1 MFDFY
6 LFDLDNTIL
15 QIPEPSEYFDNIL
28 HETLIKLTDDSK
40 VLPTRQERNK
50 FWFSGDDYV
59 KLLESWGVPDG
70 PFFWKF
76 FDEIDFEHRKILFEK
91 GKLCIYDDVKQT
103 LNEIFNANKKLGL
116 ISNTADYIVK
126 YFLDKFELSSLF
138 HETFGLGYEKDQE
151 VAKPSPEGILYVL
164 KKLNFDATK
173 SRAIMVG
180 DSKIDIFAAK
190 RANITACLIK
200 RNLHKYSNKNG
211 WEIHPDYEIEGLNE
225 LFSIEIDN

>member
-15 QIPEPSEYFDNIL
+15 QIPNPSEYFDNIL
-28 HETLIKLTDDSK
+28 SETLKKLTK
-40 VLPTRQERNK
+40 NPENLPNREERNK
-50 FWFSGDDYV
+50 FWFSGDDYIT
-59 KLLESWGVPDG
+59 LLESWGIIDG
-70 PFFWKF
+70 PYFWKF
-76 FDEIDFEHRKILFEK
+76 FDEIDYENRI
-91 GKLCIYDDVKQT
+91 KLSEQGELCLYKDVKKV
-103 LNEIFNANKKLGL
+103 LEEILNANKKLAL

-126 YFLDKFELSSLF
+126 FILDKFEISHLF

-164 KKLNFDATK
+164 KKLNFDATN

-180 DSKIDIFAAK
+180 DSRLDVFAAK

-200 RNLHKYSNKNG
+200 RDINKYSSKNG
-211 WEIHPDYEIEGLNE
+211 WEAHPDYEIEGLDE
-225 LFSIEIDN
+225 LLSLEN